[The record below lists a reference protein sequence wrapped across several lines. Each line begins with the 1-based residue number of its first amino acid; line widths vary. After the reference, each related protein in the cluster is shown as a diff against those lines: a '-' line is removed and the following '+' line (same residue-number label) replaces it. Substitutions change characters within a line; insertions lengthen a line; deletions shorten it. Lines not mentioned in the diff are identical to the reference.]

1 MDDFGSHV
9 RILAVSPQENDL
21 AVLSR
26 ILGHSAWTYV
36 TASTVAEAA
45 RHLTSSHFHVV
56 LCERRLADG
65 DWKRILDLTSRMT
78 EPAQVIVLSR
88 DGDERLWAEVLNLG
102 AWDVLIKPF
111 HPKEVYRTIHSAW
124 QHGSASRRQPSETAG
139 SVLTRA
145 VGSHR

>member
-9 RILAVSPQENDL
+9 RILAVSPQESDL

-26 ILGHSAWTYV
+26 ILSHSAWTYV

-45 RHLTSSHFHVV
+45 RQLASSHFHVV
-56 LCERRLADG
+56 MSERRLADG
-65 DWKRILDLTSRMT
+65 DWKRILELTSRMT

-124 QHGSASRRQPSETAG
+124 QHGSASRRRPMDTAG
-139 SVLTRA
+139 AALSRA
-145 VGSHR
+145 AASQR

>member
-1 MDDFGSHV
+1 MDDFGVNV
-9 RILAVSPQENDL
+9 RILAVSPQDNDL

-26 ILGHSAWTYV
+26 ILSHSAWTYV

-56 LCERRLADG
+56 LAERRLGDG
-65 DWKRILDLTSRMT
+65 DWKRILELTSRMT
-78 EPAQVIVLSR
+78 EPAQLIVLSR

-111 HPKEVYRTIHSAW
+111 HPKEVFRTIHAAW
-124 QHGSASRRQPSETAG
+124 QHGSAVSRRPADTAG
-139 SVLTRA
+139 SVLARVA
-145 VGSHR
+145 GSR